1 MGGVSLTARRH
12 VGVEIKA
19 LWNGGLVQQKLD
31 LLESDDVCELDDELL
46 GVGTELGAEPSVGMT
61 IFLQQ

>member
-1 MGGVSLTARRH
+1 MSLTARRH
-12 VGVEIKA
+12 IGVEIKA

-46 GVGTELGAEPSVGMT
+46 RVGAE
-61 IFLQQ
+61 L